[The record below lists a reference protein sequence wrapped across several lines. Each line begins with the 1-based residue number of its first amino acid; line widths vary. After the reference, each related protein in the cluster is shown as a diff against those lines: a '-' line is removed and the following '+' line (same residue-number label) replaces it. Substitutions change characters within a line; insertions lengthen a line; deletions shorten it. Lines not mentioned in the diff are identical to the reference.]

1 MEDTLMLVRLALLT
15 LSVISLQLGGLGDL
29 PDELAN
35 AIMEALRDGLP
46 GIFEQLA
53 DIATGLAKGAIKAI
67 AGPALDLVLYVP
79 SPLPVGVYFQK
90 PANSPWG
97 AIFDYM
103 WGATIPLGFALL
115 FTAWAVG
122 QAGSSLA
129 IIDERKTRKLDRGM
143 FAGLLLIP
151 LSYVLVAIFLQVV
164 NAITAYIAPSPA
176 DVTKSVFSLLTFDQ
190 LTGSASTLLIAFV
203 LSNTLLVLVLLAVV
217 VNILRIM
224 MLLVI
229 SVVLPVLMSLKLAG
243 LPYIDDWADKFL
255 SMYVSLGLS
264 TVIMAAGLRLSLLIL
279 GGGKIRLDGIP
290 ADNFIG
296 PVFAMIPFALGVVM
310 PAGAILNSL
319 NISQVAGA
327 LTGAPAAL
335 ASGVASKASSKAS
348 SLTSAGEKVGRKAGG
363 DKVASKLKEEYSE
376 ARRWEGPGDDELGD
390 DFDVGPQTTLP
401 TTYDSGEA
409 NLPDT
414 AGGYSAGSA
423 DYSAT
428 PWGAVGSDA
437 SENEDDLLGKRSSDP
452 DQPDDSNEDEGGSE
466 TSSESGDSG
475 TQQSDSGATEEGEGA
490 TSLTGQQDNADSS
503 SDEESDGEATTDS
516 SSTDSDE
523 ESSEETEDTEGPAST
538 RTTVDRVANDPA
550 SIPDGEPIDLEQ
562 VKYHNKRED
571 GDGQREFLRDL
582 DGNEVP
588 VELSEDG
595 PDLEDGQTYDFSGA
609 QVQGNYLSQPDE
621 ELPDAVTNGVIDPD
635 TSEQGRFQSV
645 RVGSSTSVEQ
655 SAQSPGEDFKSR
667 VKARANLSK
676 GDAKSAAGRAKQGSY
691 NAVSNAKNKAARSVV
706 DAADDALLT
715 EEARA
720 DLGKLP
726 TEIREGTRVQT
737 QHGSRVSTGQVTQM
751 WTDEQ
756 TDTEMAAVQF
766 DNQDDPAVVPTDEL
780 SLSASSPAGKTT
792 SEGD

>member
-1 MEDTLMLVRLALLT
+1 MEDILMLVRLALVA
-15 LSVISLQLGGLGDL
+15 LSAISLQLGGNIGDKV
-29 PDELAN
+29 AN
-35 AIMEALRDGLP
+35 AIMDALRDGLP
-46 GIFEQLA
+46 GLFEQFA
-53 DIATGLAKGAIKAI
+53 EIVTRLAKGAIKSI

-79 SPLPVGVYFQK
+79 SPLPVGVYFRK

-97 AIFDYM
+97 AIFEYM

-122 QAGSSLA
+122 QAGSSLT
-129 IIDERKTRKLDRGM
+129 IIDEQKTRKLDRGM

-164 NAITAYIAPSPA
+164 NALTVYIAPSPA
-176 DVTKSVFSLLTFDQ
+176 KVSSSVLSLLTFDQ
-190 LTGSASTLLIAFV
+190 LTGSASTIIIAFL

-217 VNILRIM
+217 VNILRVV

-229 SVVLPVLMSLKLAG
+229 SVILPVLMSLKLAG
-243 LPYIDDWADKFL
+243 LPYIEDWTDKFL
-255 SMYVSLGLS
+255 NMYVSLGLS

-310 PAGAILNSL
+310 PAGAVLSSL

-327 LTGAPAAL
+327 LTGAPASL
-335 ASGVASKASSKAS
+335 AGGAVSAAKSKASTLK
-348 SLTSAGEKVGRKAGG
+348 SAGEKGG
-363 DKVASKLKEEYSE
+363 GEKVAGKLKEEYSE
-376 ARRWEGPGDDELGD
+376 KRRWEGPGEDELAD
-390 DFDVGPQTTLP
+390 DFGAGPQTKMP
-401 TTYDSGEA
+401 TTYDPAGEEGD
-409 NLPDT
+409 LPDT

-428 PWGAVGSDA
+428 QWGAVG
-437 SENEDDLLGKRSSDP
+437 P
-452 DQPDDSNEDEGGSE
+452 GGSE
-466 TSSESGDSG
+466 TEAELLGDRSSNSDQSDDDDEDEKSETSNESGDSG
-475 TQQSDSGATEEGEGA
+475 TQQSGSGGTADNEASTSSTE
-490 TSLTGQQDNADSS
+490 QQDNV
-503 SDEESDGEATTDS
+503 DS
-516 SSTDSDE
+516 SSTGAGEEDTTGDSTGTDSGQ
-523 ESSEETEDTEGPAST
+523 ESSEETEDAQEPEST

-550 SIPDGEPIDLEQ
+550 SIPDGERIDLEQ
-562 VKYHNKRED
+562 AKYHEKGADWNGPRE
-571 GDGQREFLRDL
+571 EFLTDA

-588 VELSEDG
+588 VEIAEDG
-595 PDLEDGQTYDFSGA
+595 PELKNGQTYDFSGA
-609 QVQGNYLSQPDE
+609 EVQGHYLNEPDE
-621 ELPDAVTNGVIDPD
+621 ELPDAVTEEIVDPE

-645 RVGSSTSVEQ
+645 RLGSSTSVDR
-655 SAQSPGEDFKSR
+655 SAQSYGEDFKSR
-667 VKARANLSK
+667 AKARAKVSK
-676 GDAKSAAGRAKQGSY
+676 SDIKSGGKGTI
-691 NAVSNAKNKAARSVV
+691 NAVSDAKDKAASSVV

-737 QHGSRVSTGQVTQM
+737 QRGSRVSTGEVTQT
-751 WTDEQ
+751 WTDDQ

-766 DNQDDPAVVPTDEL
+766 DNQDDPAVVPTKEL
-780 SLSASSPAGKTT
+780 SLSVSSPAGKTT